1 VRLLLDTHVLLWALR
16 APVRLSPTVRSH
28 LDDRRNELVISAA
41 TPWEIATKYRTG
53 KLPAGEPVV
62 TAYADQLWRFGAT
75 ELPMTSR
82 HTIAAGMLD
91 WAHKDPFDRVLAAQS
106 IVEGI
111 PLVTDDR
118 VFRTLPGVQVI
129 W

>member
-16 APVRLSPTVRSH
+16 VPGRLSPTVRRS

-41 TPWEIATKYRTG
+41 TPWEIATKFRKG
-53 KLPAGEPVV
+53 KLPAGEPVIA
-62 TAYADQLWRFGAT
+62 AYSEQLWRFGAT
-75 ELPMTSR
+75 ELAVTSR
-82 HTIAAGMLD
+82 HTIAAGLLD
-91 WAHKDPFDRVLAAQS
+91 WDHNDPFDRILAAQS
-106 IVEGI
+106 IIEGI

-118 VFRTLPGVQVI
+118 AFRTLPGVQVI